1 LLGKLQ
7 KDDAQEFGRRIA
19 MRFEKQGWYAPVVFD
34 KTMPLVLQHAPE
46 QSLADILNAP
56 LAVGGLRQM
65 VLSAWELKTGKSLDD
80 DLWAFVSWATTAEKA
95 KGLRLGESRFPTIAR
110 IPKYRT
116 SQ

>member
-1 LLGKLQ
+1 
-7 KDDAQEFGRRIA
+7 

-95 KGLRLGESRFPTIAR
+95 KGLRLRESRFPTIER
-110 IPKYRT
+110 IPK
-116 SQ
+116 